1 MSSPFSYAKERGRE
15 LCPLRS
21 FPREAKASG
30 RAKRESHKLGLIS
43 RETRIDIEREREFL
57 WLPPLE
63 RGDESLAL

>member
-1 MSSPFSYAKERGRE
+1 M
-15 LCPLRS
+15 
-21 FPREAKASG
+21 EAKAFG
-30 RAKRESHKLGLIS
+30 RAKRESHKFGLIS